1 MSMWCIMKRGSS
13 WLWYGKQARLS
24 AINSSMFTSVF
35 CKRGKK
41 RETSNWCCCRVFFK
55 RHKTKLTCFTGDQI
69 PHLHWANFCYNNI
82 ADLLTALSSNSFSS
96 EMRKALRCCL
106 FPLIIVKRWEQSA
119 EWVSS
124 CRKPLMMVLR
134 EESMDCCKLYDIFI
148 PATAFICKRRHKK
161 SQYFNVKAPVGRD
174 AIIQMPQLNNKIR
187 NLQKNINIT

>member
-35 CKRGKK
+35 CRRDKKGKHQSSVVA
-41 RETSNWCCCRVFFK
+41 EFFK
-55 RHKTKLTCFTGDQI
+55 WHTVNMCEQNWHVLQAIKFHIYTE
-69 PHLHWANFCYNNI
+69 PSSVENI

-174 AIIQMPQLNNKIR
+174 ATI
-187 NLQKNINIT
+187 

>member
-35 CKRGKK
+35 CRRGKK
-41 RETSNWCCCRVFFK
+41 REHVLK
-55 RHKTKLTCFTGDQI
+55 AI
-69 PHLHWANFCYNNI
+69 NFHIYTEPNSVENI

-161 SQYFNVKAPVGRD
+161 SQYFNVKTPLGRD
-174 AIIQMPQLNNKIR
+174 ATI
-187 NLQKNINIT
+187 